1 MGIAPQHTN
10 TYAQVA
16 HIVVQLRNSATENL
30 CVLMHQTCHHIAL
43 TQTNHLT
50 AVVSMTH
57 NINPVPRVA
66 HHCIKIIS
74 ALAHLVHMD
83 APLLIATELPM
94 FSTNALIVE
103 TSMKK

>member
-10 TYAQVA
+10 TYAQIA
-16 HIVVQLRNSATENL
+16 HIVVQLRNSAMESL

-50 AVVSMTH
+50 AVVSMTQI
-57 NINPVPRVA
+57 INPVPRVA

-74 ALAHLVHMD
+74 ALAHLLHLDV
-83 APLLIATELPM
+83 PLLIATELPM
-94 FSTNALIVE
+94 FFTNALIVE